1 MERSGKA
8 GTAGSYKKR
17 GFGKKPLPWEESVE

>member
-8 GTAGSYKKR
+8 GTAGRYKKS
-17 GFGKKPLPWEESVE
+17 GFEKKAPALGGER